1 MNNYVKNFKYIYIFK
16 ILGYDNDR
24 YSDYDDL
31 LDIEV
36 TNNAIIP
43 IHNEQSI
50 KKCNICYM
58 YNSLIFALISWKI
71 FYTLWL
77 AIISHDVNYG
87 CIITFPILV
96 ISQYGI
102 GIVYFNKYYFH
113 SKMTNANIRHQ
124 YNIFLGISSTIGL
137 ILAIVFVVFLWNDI
151 DTGPYSVL
159 FTNQTI
165 PIQSGISTLMFFDML
180 FSHQIIAINFTA
192 FITNLVYDKK
202 CILTM
207 ENDIINGV
215 NSSFDTI
222 LKINKIAGVYKS
234 TKEQF
239 EKNISETEPMFE
251 AFSILTFIHLGFLAY
266 TVVNNSNSNNN
277 MYITQ
282 LIYAGLYI
290 SIYILF
296 LHIINTVNKV
306 AGNID
311 QLIKKNLFLA
321 NFFQDNSTLY
331 VESNP
336 HLTTEQYLEEAI
348 TILYFNSRKI
358 IDLNQKI
365 VWKILR
371 DEVKEEWATYT
382 VMGFIKVD
390 GTSIITKLL
399 AVLVMIFFGS
409 NFSDLFSI

>member
-1 MNNYVKNFKYIYIFK
+1 MNNYVKIFKYIYIFK

-24 YSDYDDL
+24 YSDYDDI
-31 LDIEV
+31 LDIE
-36 TNNAIIP
+36 TINNAIIP
-43 IHNEQSI
+43 IYNEQPI
-50 KKCNICYM
+50 KKCNMCYA

-71 FYTLWL
+71 FYTLWF
-77 AIISHDVNYG
+77 AIVKHDVNYG
-87 CIITFPILV
+87 SIITFPILV
-96 ISQYGI
+96 IAQYGI
-102 GIVYFNKYYFH
+102 GIVYFNKQYFH
-113 SKMTNANIRHQ
+113 SKMTSTHIRQQ
-124 YNIFLGISSTIGL
+124 YNIFLGISSTIGF
-137 ILAIVFVVFLWNDI
+137 ILTIVFIVFLWTDI
-151 DTGPYSVL
+151 DTGPYSEL
-159 FTNQTI
+159 FVNQTI
-165 PIQSGISTLMFFDML
+165 PIQSGISVLMFFDML
-180 FSHQIIAINFTA
+180 FSHQIIAINFTV

-202 CILTM
+202 CILMM

-215 NSSFDTI
+215 NSSFDTVV
-222 LKINKIAGVYKS
+222 KINKIAGVYKS

-266 TVVNNSNSNNN
+266 TVVNNSNNN
-277 MYITQ
+277 MYIIQ

-336 HLTTEQYLEEAI
+336 HVTTEQSLDEAI
-348 TILYFNSRKI
+348 TILYFNSKKM